1 MHCYI
6 IGVGMYE
13 NGRIMEGRC
22 LCAIGR
28 FASGELIKLRCATI
42 GNNGMVRFT
51 IEGSRRGTVYERPNS
66 K

>member
-1 MHCYI
+1 MHCNI

-13 NGRIMEGRC
+13 KVGSWREGAY
-22 LCAIGR
+22 AIGR

-42 GNNGMVRFT
+42 GNNGMVRSM
-51 IEGSRRGTVYERPNS
+51 IEGSRNGTVYERPNS